1 MSERI
6 FTENLFN
13 NKTEIQD
20 YDSEKEKVKIVQIE
34 ETDKTKAY
42 ISLGL
47 IILYVIIGLTAIL
60 LV

>member
-20 YDSEKEKVKIVQIE
+20 YDSEKEKVKIVQITE
-34 ETDKTKAY
+34 SDKTKTY
-42 ISLGL
+42 ISYALVISYLVIG
-47 IILYVIIGLTAIL
+47 IIAFL